1 MASQATASKIQEL
14 ELPAPGTWEI
24 DPSHSSVSAV
34 ARHLMVA
41 KVPGH
46 FRRFSGTVTIG
57 ETPEESSVVATIDA
71 SSVDTADERRD
82 AHLRSPD
89 FLDVENHPALEF
101 RSTKVERVG
110 ETSLRVDGELTI
122 RGITRPVSLDVEYL
136 GLAKDPYGN
145 THAVFSAETE
155 IDREEWGMTWNAA
168 LETGGVLVGK
178 RLKIE
183 MEIQAINKN

>member
-1 MASQATASKIQEL
+1 MAGQATAAAAEVL
-14 ELPAPGTWEI
+14 EYPQAGTWEI
-24 DPSHSSVSAV
+24 DAAHSSVSAV

-41 KVPGH
+41 KVRGH
-46 FRRFSGTVTIG
+46 FSRFSGSVTIG
-57 ETPEESSVVATIDA
+57 ETPERSSVAATIDA
-71 SSVDTADERRD
+71 ASIDTAEEKRD

-89 FLDVENHPALEF
+89 FLDVESHPTLEF
-101 RSTKVERVG
+101 RSTSARQTG

-136 GLAKDPYGN
+136 GLVDDPFGN
-145 THAVFSAETE
+145 KHAVFSAETE

-168 LETGGVLVGK
+168 LETGGVLVGR

-183 MEIQAINKN
+183 LEIQAIRKA